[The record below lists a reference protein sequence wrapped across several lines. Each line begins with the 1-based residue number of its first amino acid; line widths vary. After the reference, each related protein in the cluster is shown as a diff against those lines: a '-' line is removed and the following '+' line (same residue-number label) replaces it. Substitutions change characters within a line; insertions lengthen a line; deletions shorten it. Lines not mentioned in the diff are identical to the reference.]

1 MKGRRD
7 APFFIAV
14 QGNRT
19 RELQGGDLQR
29 RFVRLQL
36 YKSRRLWDGYL

>member
-7 APFFIAV
+7 APFFIAA
-14 QGNRT
+14 QGNCT
-19 RELQGGDLQR
+19 RELQGGDLQG

-36 YKSRRLWDGYL
+36 YESRCLWDGYL

>member
-1 MKGRRD
+1 MKGCRD
-7 APFFIAV
+7 APFFIAA

-19 RELQGGDLQR
+19 RELQGGDLRR

-36 YKSRRLWDGYL
+36 MECRCLWDGYL

>member
-19 RELQGGDLQR
+19 RELQGGDLQ
-29 RFVRLQL
+29 VRLQL
-36 YKSRRLWDGYL
+36 YESRRLWDGYL

>member
-7 APFFIAV
+7 APFFIAA

-19 RELQGGDLQR
+19 RDLQG

-36 YKSRRLWDGYL
+36 YESRRLWDGYL

>member
-7 APFFIAV
+7 APFFIAA
-14 QGNRT
+14 QGNCT
-19 RELQGGDLQR
+19 RELQGGDLQG

-36 YKSRRLWDGYL
+36 MECRCLWDGYL